1 MQVSTAILA
10 GGRSRRMG
18 REKALL
24 KLGSSTLI
32 ERVIAAA
39 APLTADWMLIAP
51 RKRTFSHLELPIL
64 PDLRPGLGPLGGL
77 HTALKRAACPL
88 LLLLACDLPFL
99 TTDFLRFM
107 LAQLGHHQALVPRS
121 PTGLQPLCALYT
133 RACLPAVEAA
143 IQGDQLHV
151 PSFYDEVDLRLLEP
165 SEWQAF
171 DVHDLLFTNLNTPAE
186 YQRAGRL
193 VERRPDLF
201 EEVSRR
207 PSQGR

>member
-24 KLGSSTLI
+24 ELGSTSLI

-51 RKRTFSHLELPIL
+51 RAKTFTHLQLPVH

-77 HTALKRAACPL
+77 YTALKRAASPR

-107 LAQLGHHQALVPRS
+107 VDQSGQHQALVPRS
-121 PTGLQPLCALYT
+121 AAGLQPLCALYT

-143 IQGDQLHV
+143 IRRGELHM
-151 PSFYDEVDLRLLEP
+151 PSFYGDVDLRILEP
-165 SEWQAF
+165 GEWQAQ
-171 DVHDLLFTNLNTPAE
+171 DINQRLFTNLNTPAE
-186 YQRAGRL
+186 FQRARRL
-193 VERRPDLF
+193 VE
-201 EEVSRR
+201 
-207 PSQGR
+207 QGEGRARG